1 MISTLK
7 KSLDNYFEKLAL
19 IGYIENRDTD
29 VLSVASFLQEFICS
43 NQVVFTQEIVDKV
56 NLILDCISSKKPI
69 IGNFPQLM
77 LGSSTN
83 ESGQSVSTVI
93 AQSGESIVTTTG
105 TPINSETGDTLKFSD
120 FAYQSSLGT
129 EDFIAGYDST
139 LNTNIRVNAG
149 SLVLTWQ
156 PI

>member
-1 MISTLK
+1 
-7 KSLDNYFEKLAL
+7 
-19 IGYIENRDTD
+19 
-29 VLSVASFLQEFICS
+29 
-43 NQVVFTQEIVDKV
+43 
-56 NLILDCISSKKPI
+56 
-69 IGNFPQLM
+69 M